1 MGDLNSIKK
10 HKCSSC
16 SKEID
21 FIWSSSIYNNNE
33 FARLCIEC
41 RESIFNDPY
50 KE

>member
-1 MGDLNSIKK
+1 MSDLNSIKK

-16 SKEID
+16 SKKID

-41 RESIFNDPY
+41 REGIFNDIY
-50 KE
+50 QE